1 MNTVSEVVIITHAGR
16 SIGGGHASRC
26 SALAEGFASL
36 GVAVRWLV
44 NASAGEIVLRRG
56 APETSVTVM
65 EKPFGEGADAVLAAL
80 SASRASLCIVDG
92 YDASPSF
99 LAELR
104 RFAPVVLVDDCRVR
118 PVEREC
124 DAVLNYNVNADA
136 LGYGAGHAELLLGP
150 EFALLR
156 SEFWTLAP
164 GKGDA
169 VLIIP
174 GASDLLRTG
183 ERFVE
188 WWGSGWPR
196 AELVLGPLVEYSM
209 AERLA
214 EAVGALPNLS
224 AVRNP
229 PDLPARMA
237 RSRAVLCTSSVTSYE
252 ALALRKP
259 LVVFQTAEN
268 QMGIGCEIE
277 RRGLG
282 VNLGAW
288 GTWGGEQL
296 RRSLE
301 NLPPEPVACVNPR
314 GACAAAEALCALS
327 GD

>member
-1 MNTVSEVVIITHAGR
+1 MYTVSEVVIITHAGR

-26 SALAEGFASL
+26 SALTEGFASL

-56 APETSVTVM
+56 ATEASVTVM
-65 EKPFGEGADAVLAAL
+65 ESPFGEGADAVFAAL
-80 SASRASLCIVDG
+80 SRSRPSLCIVDG
-92 YDASPSF
+92 YDATSSF

-118 PVEREC
+118 PVERDC
-124 DAVLNYNVNADA
+124 DVVLNYNVNADA
-136 LGYGAGHAELLLGP
+136 LGYGTGHAELLLGP

-156 SEFWTLAP
+156 SEFWSLAP

-174 GASDLLRTG
+174 GASDLLHTG

-196 AELVLGPLVEYSM
+196 AELILGPLVERAM
-209 AERLA
+209 AERLTETA
-214 EAVGALPNLS
+214 DALPNLS

-237 RSRAVLCTSSVTSYE
+237 RSRAVVCTSSVTSYE

-268 QMGIGCEIE
+268 QKGIGLEIE

-282 VNLGAW
+282 VNLGVW
-288 GTWGGEQL
+288 GTWDGEDL

-301 NLPPEPVACVNPR
+301 NLPPEPAVCVNPR
-314 GACAAAEALCALS
+314 GACAAAKAVLRAVR
-327 GD
+327 

>member
-1 MNTVSEVVIITHAGR
+1 MNTCSEVFIITHAGR

-26 SALAEGFASL
+26 SALAEGFSSL

-56 APETSVTVM
+56 ATEASVTVM
-65 EKPFGEGADAVLAAL
+65 ESPFGDGADAVFAAI
-80 SASRASLCIVDG
+80 SRSRPALCVVDG
-92 YDASPSF
+92 YDATPSF
-99 LAELR
+99 LRELR

-118 PVEREC
+118 PVEYEC
-124 DAVLNYNVNADA
+124 DVVLNYNMNADL
-136 LGYGAGHAELLLGP
+136 LGYEQGHAGLLLGS
-150 EFALLR
+150 EYALLR
-156 SEFWTLAP
+156 SEFWSLAP
-164 GKGDA
+164 EKGDA

-174 GASDLLRTG
+174 GASDLLHTG

-188 WWGSGWPR
+188 WWGSDWPR
-196 AELVLGPLVEYSM
+196 AELVLGPLVESSM
-209 AERLA
+209 AERLS
-214 EAVGALPNLS
+214 EAAGALPNLS

-229 PDLPARMA
+229 LDLPARMA

-259 LVVFQTAEN
+259 LAVFQTAEN
-268 QMGIGCEIE
+268 QAGIGCEIE

-288 GTWGGEQL
+288 GTWDGEQL

-301 NLPPEPVACVNPR
+301 NLPPVPPACVNPR
-314 GACAAAEALCALS
+314 GACAAAEAVVRAVR
-327 GD
+327 